1 MTSAA
6 VGLIELL
13 EELREGMRC
22 LKAYVQ
28 RLEDTVV
35 EYREKETDYQTKIEQ
50 LEARLAGLHGAKTE
64 HVGQSQVST

>member
-6 VGLIELL
+6 VGLVELL

-35 EYREKETDYQTKIEQ
+35 EYREKELDSQMKIEQ
-50 LEARLAGLHGAKTE
+50 LEARLAGLHGAD
-64 HVGQSQVST
+64 VARADQSQSSA